1 MDVREFY
8 PNFAFMNTG
17 QKLALLDRNKKEKNI
32 MENVV
37 SFTISKR
44 EVYTLDEVTKIVQ
57 PLIDNNI
64 DFYTVTRRDLVE
76 LLIPITPNVPDSFN
90 SIAISRLYLLGVRE
104 TFYCSDQLAN
114 WTMDKVNYFSPQE
127 IDLASKSVCNK
138 EDGGVLKKKIA
149 DDVAFKHD
157 EIKSL
162 TLTFDGIGNHEA
174 LHIIELLASS
184 NYIPSFQS
192 WEATED

>member
-1 MDVREFY
+1 MDIREFY

-64 DFYTVTRRDLVE
+64 DFYTVTWSDRVE
-76 LLIPITPNVPDSFN
+76 LLIPTTPNVPDSFH

-114 WTMDKVNYFSPQE
+114 WTMDNVNYFSQQE
-127 IDLASKSVCNK
+127 IDLASKSVCDK

-149 DDVAFKHD
+149 DVVLKPD

-162 TLTFDGIGNHEA
+162 TLTFDGIRKHEA
-174 LHIIELLASS
+174 LHIIELLAGS

-192 WEATED
+192 WDPTEN

>member
-1 MDVREFY
+1 
-8 PNFAFMNTG
+8 
-17 QKLALLDRNKKEKNI
+17 

-44 EVYTLDEVTKIVQ
+44 EVYTLNQVAKIVQ

-64 DFYTVTRRDLVE
+64 DFYTSTRSDLVE
-76 LLIPITPNVPDSFN
+76 LLIPDTLNVPDSFN

-104 TFYCSDQLAN
+104 TFYCSDQLEN
-114 WTMDKVNYFSPQE
+114 WELDEVNYFSPQE
-127 IDLASKSVCNK
+127 TDLASKSVYNK

-149 DDVAFKHD
+149 DVVFKPD

-162 TLTFDGIGNHEA
+162 TLTFDGIGKHEA
-174 LHIIELLASS
+174 LHIIELLASL
-184 NYIPSFQS
+184 NYIPSFQL
-192 WEATED
+192 WETTED

>member
-1 MDVREFY
+1 MDIREFY

-64 DFYTVTRRDLVE
+64 DFYTVTWSDRVE

-114 WTMDKVNYFSPQE
+114 WTMDNVNYFSQQE
-127 IDLASKSVCNK
+127 IDLASKSVCDK

-149 DDVAFKHD
+149 DVVLKPD

-162 TLTFDGIGNHEA
+162 TLTFDGIRKHEA
-174 LHIIELLASS
+174 LHIIELLAGS

-192 WEATED
+192 WDPTEN

>member
-1 MDVREFY
+1 MDIREFY
-8 PNFAFMNTG
+8 PNFDFMNTG

-44 EVYTLDEVTKIVQ
+44 EGYTLDQATKIVQ

-64 DFYTVTRRDLVE
+64 DFYTVTRSGLVE
-76 LLIPITPNVPDSFN
+76 LLIPDTLNVPDSFN
-90 SIAISRLYLLGVRE
+90 SLAISRLYLLGLRR
-104 TFYCSDQLAN
+104 TFYCSDQLEN
-114 WTMDKVNYFSPQE
+114 WELDEVNYFKPQE
-127 IDLASKSVCNK
+127 IDLASKSVCNE

-149 DDVAFKHD
+149 DVVFKPD

-162 TLTFDGIGNHEA
+162 TLTFDGIRKHEA
-174 LHIIELLASS
+174 LDIIELLAGS
-184 NYIPSFQS
+184 NYIPSFQL
-192 WEATED
+192 WESTEN

>member
-1 MDVREFY
+1 
-8 PNFAFMNTG
+8 
-17 QKLALLDRNKKEKNI
+17 

-44 EVYTLDEVTKIVQ
+44 EVYTLDQVTKIVQ

-64 DFYTVTRRDLVE
+64 DFYTVTGRNLVE
-76 LLIPITPNVPDSFN
+76 LHIPTTPNVPDSFN

-104 TFYCSDQLAN
+104 TFYCSDQLEN
-114 WTMDKVNYFSPQE
+114 WTMDNVNYFSPQE
-127 IDLASKSVCNK
+127 IDLASKSVCNE

-149 DDVAFKHD
+149 DVVSKPD

-162 TLTFDGIGNHEA
+162 TLTFDGIKKHEA
-174 LHIIELLASS
+174 LHIIELLGYAK
-184 NYIPSFQS
+184 YIPSFQL
-192 WEATED
+192 WESTED

>member
-1 MDVREFY
+1 MDIREFY

-44 EVYTLDEVTKIVQ
+44 EVYTLNQVAKIVQ

-64 DFYTVTRRDLVE
+64 DFYTVTGRNLVE
-76 LLIPITPNVPDSFN
+76 LHIPTTPNVPDSFN

-114 WTMDKVNYFSPQE
+114 WTMDNVNYFSQQE
-127 IDLASKSVCNK
+127 IDLASKSVCNE

-149 DDVAFKHD
+149 DVVLKPD

-162 TLTFDGIGNHEA
+162 TLTFDGIRKHEA
-174 LHIIELLASS
+174 LHIIELLAGS

-192 WEATED
+192 WDPTEN

>member
-1 MDVREFY
+1 MDIREFY

-44 EVYTLDEVTKIVQ
+44 EVYTIDEVTKIVQ

-104 TFYCSDQLAN
+104 TFYQSEYLVN
-114 WTMDKVNYFSPQE
+114 WELDEVNYFKQRS
-127 IDLASKSVCNK
+127 IDVTHADESKK
-138 EDGGVLKKKIA
+138 ALR
-149 DDVAFKHD
+149 
-157 EIKSL
+157 
-162 TLTFDGIGNHEA
+162 LTFDELRADQA
-174 LHIIELLASS
+174 LDIIELLSSS
-184 NYIPSFQS
+184 NYIPSS
-192 WEATED
+192 WEITED

>member
-1 MDVREFY
+1 MDIREFY
-8 PNFAFMNTG
+8 PNFAFMNMG

-64 DFYTVTRRDLVE
+64 DFYTVTWRDVVE

-114 WTMDKVNYFSPQE
+114 WTVDKVNYFSPQE
-127 IDLASKSVCNK
+127 IDLASKSVYDK

-149 DDVAFKHD
+149 DVVLKPD

-162 TLTFDGIGNHEA
+162 TLTFDGIRKHEA
-174 LHIIELLASS
+174 LHIIELLAGS

-192 WEATED
+192 WDPTEN

>member
-1 MDVREFY
+1 
-8 PNFAFMNTG
+8 
-17 QKLALLDRNKKEKNI
+17 

-44 EVYTLDEVTKIVQ
+44 EVHTLDEVTKIVQ

-64 DFYTVTRRDLVE
+64 DFDTVTWRDLVE
-76 LLIPITPNVPDSFN
+76 LLIPTTPNVPDSFN

-114 WTMDKVNYFSPQE
+114 LELDEVNYFEQRS
-127 IDLASKSVCNK
+127 IDVTHADESKK
-138 EDGGVLKKKIA
+138 VLR
-149 DDVAFKHD
+149 
-157 EIKSL
+157 
-162 TLTFDGIGNHEA
+162 LTFDKLRADQA
-174 LHIIELLASS
+174 LDIIELLASS

>member
-1 MDVREFY
+1 MDIREFY

-64 DFYTVTRRDLVE
+64 DFYTVTRSDLVE
-76 LLIPITPNVPDSFN
+76 VLIPDTLNVPDSFN
-90 SIAISRLYLLGVRE
+90 SLAISRLYLLGLRR
-104 TFYCSDQLAN
+104 TFYRSDQLEN
-114 WTMDKVNYFSPQE
+114 WELDEVNYFKLQE
-127 IDLASKSVCNK
+127 IDLASKSVCNE

-149 DDVAFKHD
+149 DVVFKPD

-162 TLTFDGIGNHEA
+162 TLTFDGIKKHEA

-192 WEATED
+192 WESTEN

>member
-1 MDVREFY
+1 MDIREFY
-8 PNFAFMNTG
+8 PNFAFINTG

-44 EVYTLDEVTKIVQ
+44 EGYTLDQVTKIVQ

-64 DFYTVTRRDLVE
+64 DFYTVTRSDLVE
-76 LLIPITPNVPDSFN
+76 LLIPNTPNVPDSFN
-90 SIAISRLYLLGVRE
+90 SLAISRLYLLGLRR
-104 TFYCSDQLAN
+104 TFDSSDQLAN
-114 WTMDKVNYFSPQE
+114 WTMDNVNYFSQQE
-127 IDLASKSVCNK
+127 IDLASKSVCNE

-149 DDVAFKHD
+149 DVVSKPD

-162 TLTFDGIGNHEA
+162 TLTFDGIRKHEA
-174 LHIIELLASS
+174 LHIIELLGYAK
-184 NYIPSFQS
+184 YVPSFQS
-192 WEATED
+192 WESTEN

>member
-1 MDVREFY
+1 MDIREFY

-17 QKLALLDRNKKEKNI
+17 QKLALPDRNKKEKNI

-44 EVYTLDEVTKIVQ
+44 EVYTLNQVAKIVQ

-64 DFYTVTRRDLVE
+64 DFYTVTRSDLVE
-76 LLIPITPNVPDSFN
+76 LLIPTTPNVPDSFN

-114 WTMDKVNYFSPQE
+114 WTMDNVNYFSPQE
-127 IDLASKSVCNK
+127 IDLASKSVCNE

-149 DDVAFKHD
+149 DVVFKPD

-162 TLTFDGIGNHEA
+162 TLTFDGIRKHEA

-184 NYIPSFQS
+184 NYIPSFQL
-192 WEATED
+192 WESTEN

>member
-1 MDVREFY
+1 
-8 PNFAFMNTG
+8 
-17 QKLALLDRNKKEKNI
+17 

-44 EVYTLDEVTKIVQ
+44 EVVYTLNEVTKIVQ

-64 DFYTVTRRDLVE
+64 DFYTITCRDLVE

-104 TFYCSDQLAN
+104 TFYCSDQLEN
-114 WTMDKVNYFSPQE
+114 WTMDNVNYFKQRS
-127 IDLASKSVCNK
+127 IDVTHANESTK
-138 EDGGVLKKKIA
+138 VLR
-149 DDVAFKHD
+149 
-157 EIKSL
+157 
-162 TLTFDGIGNHEA
+162 LTFDELRADQA
-174 LHIIELLASS
+174 LDIIELLAGS

-192 WEATED
+192 WESTEN

>member
-1 MDVREFY
+1 MDIREFY

-64 DFYTVTRRDLVE
+64 DFYTVTWSDRVE

-114 WTMDKVNYFSPQE
+114 WTVDKVNYFSQQE
-127 IDLASKSVCNK
+127 IDLASKSVCDK

-149 DDVAFKHD
+149 DVVLKPD

-162 TLTFDGIGNHEA
+162 TLTFDGIRKHEA
-174 LHIIELLASS
+174 LHIIELLAGS

-192 WEATED
+192 WDPTEN

>member
-1 MDVREFY
+1 MDIREFY

-32 MENVV
+32 MENVI
-37 SFTISKR
+37 SFTISKL
-44 EVYTLDEVTKIVQ
+44 EVYTLDEVTKIVK

-64 DFYTVTRRDLVE
+64 DFYTVTWGDLVE

-104 TFYCSDQLAN
+104 TFYCSDQLEN
-114 WTMDKVNYFSPQE
+114 WTMDNVNYFKQRS
-127 IDLASKSVCNK
+127 IDVTHANESTK
-138 EDGGVLKKKIA
+138 VLR
-149 DDVAFKHD
+149 
-157 EIKSL
+157 
-162 TLTFDGIGNHEA
+162 LTFDELRADQA
-174 LHIIELLASS
+174 LDIIELLAGS

-192 WEATED
+192 WESTEN

>member
-1 MDVREFY
+1 MDIREFY

-44 EVYTLDEVTKIVQ
+44 KGYTLDQATKIVQ

-64 DFYTVTRRDLVE
+64 DFYTITWRDLVV
-76 LLIPITPNVPDSFN
+76 LLIPTTPNVPDSFN

-104 TFYCSDQLAN
+104 TFYCSDQIAN
-114 WTMDKVNYFSPQE
+114 WELDEVNYFSPQE
-127 IDLASKSVCNK
+127 TDLASKSVCNK

-149 DDVAFKHD
+149 DVVFKPD

-162 TLTFDGIGNHEA
+162 TLTFDGIRKHEA

-192 WEATED
+192 WESTEN

>member
-1 MDVREFY
+1 
-8 PNFAFMNTG
+8 
-17 QKLALLDRNKKEKNI
+17 

-44 EVYTLDEVTKIVQ
+44 EGYTLDQVAKIVQ

-64 DFYTVTRRDLVE
+64 DFYTVTRGDLVD
-76 LLIPITPNVPDSFN
+76 LLIPDTLNVPDSFN
-90 SIAISRLYLLGVRE
+90 SLAISRLYLLGLRR
-104 TFYCSDQLAN
+104 TFYSSDQLEN
-114 WTMDKVNYFSPQE
+114 WELDEVNYFSPQE
-127 IDLASKSVCNK
+127 IDLASKSVCNE

-149 DDVAFKHD
+149 DVVFKPD

-162 TLTFDGIGNHEA
+162 TLTFDGIKKHEA

-192 WEATED
+192 WESTEN

>member
-1 MDVREFY
+1 MDIREFY
-8 PNFAFMNTG
+8 PNFDFMNTG
-17 QKLALLDRNKKEKNI
+17 QKLALPDRNKKEKNI

-44 EVYTLDEVTKIVQ
+44 EVYTLNQVAKIVQ

-64 DFYTVTRRDLVE
+64 DFYTVTRSDLVE
-76 LLIPITPNVPDSFN
+76 LLIPTTPNVPDSFN
-90 SIAISRLYLLGVRE
+90 SLAISRLYLLGLRR

-114 WTMDKVNYFSPQE
+114 WELDEVNYFSPQE
-127 IDLASKSVCNK
+127 IDLASKSVCNE

-149 DDVAFKHD
+149 DVVFKPD

-162 TLTFDGIGNHEA
+162 TLTFDGIRKHEA

-184 NYIPSFQS
+184 NYIPSFQL
-192 WEATED
+192 WESTEN

>member
-1 MDVREFY
+1 MDIREFY

-44 EVYTLDEVTKIVQ
+44 EVYTLNQVAKIVQ

-64 DFYTVTRRDLVE
+64 DFYTVTWSDRVE
-76 LLIPITPNVPDSFN
+76 LLIPTTPNVPDSFN

-114 WTMDKVNYFSPQE
+114 WTMDNVNYFSQQE
-127 IDLASKSVCNK
+127 IDLASKSVCNE

-149 DDVAFKHD
+149 DVVLKPD

-162 TLTFDGIGNHEA
+162 TLTFDGIRKHEA
-174 LHIIELLASS
+174 LHIIELLAGS

-192 WEATED
+192 WDPTEN

>member
-1 MDVREFY
+1 
-8 PNFAFMNTG
+8 
-17 QKLALLDRNKKEKNI
+17 
-32 MENVV
+32 MENVI
-37 SFTISKR
+37 SFTISKQ

-64 DFYTVTRRDLVE
+64 DFYTVTWSDRVE

-114 WTMDKVNYFSPQE
+114 WTVDKVNYFSPQE
-127 IDLASKSVCNK
+127 IDLTSKSVCDK

-149 DDVAFKHD
+149 DVVLKPD

-162 TLTFDGIGNHEA
+162 TLTFDGIRKHEA
-174 LHIIELLASS
+174 LHIIELLAGS

-192 WEATED
+192 WDPTEN

>member
-1 MDVREFY
+1 
-8 PNFAFMNTG
+8 
-17 QKLALLDRNKKEKNI
+17 
-32 MENVV
+32 MEYVV

-44 EVYTLDEVTKIVQ
+44 KGYTLDQATKIVQ

-64 DFYTVTRRDLVE
+64 DFYTVTRSDLVE
-76 LLIPITPNVPDSFN
+76 ILIPTTANVPDSFN
-90 SIAISRLYLLGVRE
+90 SLAISRLYLLGLRE

-114 WTMDKVNYFSPQE
+114 WELDEVNYFSSQE

-149 DDVAFKHD
+149 DVVFKPD

-162 TLTFDGIGNHEA
+162 TLTFDGIRKHEA

>member
-1 MDVREFY
+1 MDIREFY

-32 MENVV
+32 MENVI
-37 SFTISKR
+37 SFTISKL

-64 DFYTVTRRDLVE
+64 DFYTVTWRDVVE

-104 TFYCSDQLAN
+104 TFYCSDQLEN
-114 WTMDKVNYFSPQE
+114 LTVDNVNYFSPQE
-127 IDLASKSVCNK
+127 IDLASKSVCDK

-149 DDVAFKHD
+149 DVVLKPD

-162 TLTFDGIGNHEA
+162 TLTFDGIRKHEA
-174 LHIIELLASS
+174 LHIIELLAGS

-192 WEATED
+192 WDPTEN

>member
-1 MDVREFY
+1 MDIREFY

-44 EVYTLDEVTKIVQ
+44 EVYTLDQVTKIVQ

-64 DFYTVTRRDLVE
+64 DFYTTTWRDRVE
-76 LLIPITPNVPDSFN
+76 LLIPTTPNVPDSFN
-90 SIAISRLYLLGVRE
+90 SLAISRLYLLGLRE
-104 TFYCSDQLAN
+104 TFYCSEYLVHLEID
-114 WTMDKVNYFSPQE
+114 DVNYFSLQE
-127 IDLASKSVCNK
+127 IDLASISVCNK

-149 DDVAFKHD
+149 DVVSKPD

-162 TLTFDGIGNHEA
+162 RLTFDGIRKDEA
-174 LHIIELLASS
+174 LHIIELLGYAK
-184 NYIPSFQS
+184 YVPSFQS
-192 WEATED
+192 WDSTEN

>member
-1 MDVREFY
+1 MDIREFY

-44 EVYTLDEVTKIVQ
+44 KGYTLDQATKIVQ

-64 DFYTVTRRDLVE
+64 DFYTVTRSDLVE
-76 LLIPITPNVPDSFN
+76 ILIPTTANVPDSFN
-90 SIAISRLYLLGVRE
+90 SLAISRLYLLGLRR

-114 WTMDKVNYFSPQE
+114 WELDEVNYFSSQE

-149 DDVAFKHD
+149 DVVFKPD

-162 TLTFDGIGNHEA
+162 TLTFDGIRKHEA

>member
-1 MDVREFY
+1 MDIREFY

-64 DFYTVTRRDLVE
+64 DFYTVTWSDRVE
-76 LLIPITPNVPDSFN
+76 LLIPTTPNVPDSFN

-114 WTMDKVNYFSPQE
+114 WTMDNVNYFSQQE
-127 IDLASKSVCNK
+127 IDLASKSVCNE

-149 DDVAFKHD
+149 DVVSKPD

-162 TLTFDGIGNHEA
+162 TLTFDGIRKHEA
-174 LHIIELLASS
+174 LHIIELLGYAK
-184 NYIPSFQS
+184 YIPSFQL
-192 WEATED
+192 WESTEN

>member
-1 MDVREFY
+1 
-8 PNFAFMNTG
+8 
-17 QKLALLDRNKKEKNI
+17 

-44 EVYTLDEVTKIVQ
+44 EVYTLDQVAKIVQ

-64 DFYTVTRRDLVE
+64 DFYTVTWRYRVE
-76 LLIPITPNVPDSFN
+76 LLIPTTPNVPDSFN
-90 SIAISRLYLLGVRE
+90 SFAISRLYLLGLRK

-114 WTMDKVNYFSPQE
+114 WTMDNINYFSLQA
-127 IDLASKSVCNK
+127 IDLASKSVCNE

-149 DDVAFKHD
+149 DVVFKPD

-162 TLTFDGIGNHEA
+162 TLTFDGIRKHEA
-174 LHIIELLASS
+174 LHIIELLGYAK
-184 NYIPSFQS
+184 YVPSFQS